1 MGTFDKS
8 ENRKEGGNWNGYVKR
23 RTGKERRQRKRK

>member
-23 RTGKERRQRKRK
+23 TGKKRRQRKRK